1 MSAQEMGGSQAS
13 RRSVLKAA
21 AALPLASALA
31 PAAVPKPH
39 VAVIGAGVFGGW
51 TALYLRR
58 SGARVTLLDA
68 WGPGNSRA
76 SSGGETR
83 IIRATYGAD
92 RVYVQLV
99 ARALQLWRENDKRW
113 NTRLYH
119 STGFIRMPG
128 KDDSYEKQALP
139 LLREAGLK
147 FEEWSPAEAAK
158 RYPQFNFEGLNWVLY
173 EADAGYLTA
182 RESCQA
188 VLRAFIREGGQYR
201 QLAVQPG
208 VIESGQMHNI
218 ALSDGSRL
226 GADRFV
232 FACGPWM
239 GKLFPDVI
247 GERITPTR
255 QEVYF
260 FGLPAGDSSFFE
272 PQFPAWIESGPPHYY
287 GTPVYE
293 WRGFKIGD
301 DERRAPFDPTA
312 ENRFL
317 TPEIF
322 KELRDYVYFRFP
334 AMRGAPLTESRVCQ
348 YERSPDR
355 HFIIDRHPAAQN
367 VWLVGGG
374 SGHGFKHGPALG
386 ESVADAVLGKKE
398 MNPFFALAR
407 FSKK

>member
-1 MSAQEMGGSQAS
+1 
-13 RRSVLKAA
+13 
-21 AALPLASALA
+21 
-31 PAAVPKPH
+31 
-39 VAVIGAGVFGGW
+39 VAVIGAGAFGGW

-92 RVYVQLV
+92 RVYVGFV
-99 ARALQLWRENDKRW
+99 ARALQLWRENDRRW

-128 KDDSYEKQALP
+128 KDDSYERNALP
-139 LLREAGLK
+139 LLREAGLRV
-147 FEEWSPAEAAK
+147 EEWTPAEAGK
-158 RYPQFNFEGLNWVLY
+158 HYPQFNFEGLSWVLH

-188 VLRAFIREGGQYR
+188 VLKAFIQEGGQYR
-201 QLAVQPG
+201 QLAVKPG
-208 VIESGQMHNI
+208 AIESGEMHNI

-226 GADRFV
+226 GADRFI
-232 FACGPWM
+232 FACGPWL
-239 GKLFPDVI
+239 GTVFPDVI
-247 GERITPTR
+247 GDRITPTR

-260 FGLPAGDSSFFE
+260 FGLPAGNSSFFE
-272 PQFPAWIESGPPHYY
+272 PQFPAWIEAGPPHYY

-301 DERRAPFDPTA
+301 DERRAALNPTS
-312 ENRFL
+312 EDRFL
-317 TPEIF
+317 TPETF
-322 KELRDYVYFRFP
+322 NELRKYVHFRFP
-334 AMRGAPLTESRVCQ
+334 ALRGAPLLESRVCQ

-367 VWLVGGG
+367 VWMLGGG

-386 ESVADAVLGKKE
+386 EWVADVVLGKKP
-398 MNPFFALAR
+398 MNPFFALSR
-407 FSKK
+407 FNTK